1 MVLFRRVTICIASRE
16 SGSFVSAEIFSLE
29 QNRALGSRKH
39 DGVTL
44 SREPPLGWN
53 LDTSMYGMCPSSK
66 KDREGVY

>member
-1 MVLFRRVTICIASRE
+1 M
-16 SGSFVSAEIFSLE
+16 SAEIFSLE